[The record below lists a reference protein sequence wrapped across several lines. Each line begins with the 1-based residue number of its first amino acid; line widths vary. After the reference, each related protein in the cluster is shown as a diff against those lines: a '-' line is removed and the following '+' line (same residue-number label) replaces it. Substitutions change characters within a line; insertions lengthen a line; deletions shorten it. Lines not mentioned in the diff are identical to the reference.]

1 LKHYLLL
8 FLLFKF
14 GIFSYAQNI
23 NLEITGTSLL
33 ETKLI
38 DSITYV
44 SNHQNAKSIGEEI
57 EKTTEKLAQIGFLEN
72 KIINTTKINDSSFY
86 AKLDLGERVKSVHI
100 YLGTIPSLKKLL
112 FPNNYNDTLVIPY
125 TKTDAFFKH
134 SLKTLDENGYAFAKL
149 NLSKVQ
155 KKGKIL
161 FAVLKFEAGNQRKLN
176 RIVIKPENNDF
187 PKGHKAQINRQ
198 YKNKIFTQDLVSQ
211 IHDDFEKYRFANQT
225 KYPEILF
232 TNDTTNVY
240 VYVEKIKA
248 NTFDGFIGFNNND
261 QQKLT
266 FNGYLDVTLQNTLKV
281 GEQFSLYWKSDG
293 NKQKTFK
300 TALELPYIFRS
311 PIGLRGQLY
320 IFKQDSTF
328 QNTKTALDLSYY
340 LNYTNRI
347 YLGYQSTISSDIQNA
362 NASLISDYKNSYLT
376 FELAYS
382 KLDQQSS
389 LFLNLSEVNIKTGI
403 GKRETNTLTDNT
415 VQTQQF
421 YIDLF
426 AMHTFYLNGRN
437 SINIR
442 SQNYYLK
449 SSDYITNELFRFG
462 GINSIRGFAE
472 NSLQASFM
480 TAVLAE
486 YRYLASPSLYFH
498 SITDYSIFTDSTI
511 KTESSTKTKLLGV
524 GLGIGIKTKNGLLK
538 ISLAAGTKNDQ
549 RIEFS
554 NTIVHLS
561 YGIQF

>member
-57 EKTTEKLAQIGFLEN
+57 EKTTQKLAQIGFLEN

-347 YLGYQSTISSDIQNA
+347 YLGYQSTISSDIQNT
-362 NASLISDYKNSYLT
+362 NNSLINDYKNSYLT

-389 LFLNLSEVNIKTGI
+389 LFLNKSELNIKTGI
-403 GKRETNTLTDNT
+403 GKRETNNLTDDS
-415 VQTQQF
+415 VQNQQF

-426 AMHTFYLNGRN
+426 AMHTFYLNGKN

-449 SSDYITNELFRFG
+449 SSNYITNELFRFG
-462 GINSIRGFAE
+462 GINSMRGFVE
-472 NSLQASFM
+472 NSLQANLM

-486 YRYLASPSLYFH
+486 YRYLASPSLYFY

-538 ISLAAGTKNDQ
+538 ISLATGSTND
-549 RIEFS
+549 RKIEIS

-561 YGIQF
+561 YGIKF